1 MSKYTETTRP
11 SQCPADPWPLEPADL
26 GLNCCARCGCE
37 FHGGELYRRGIAY
50 GTAGLLVYIVC
61 AECGDA
67 ITRDKAVRETFNENL
82 RRQLAEAALA
92 AAPAEGSA

>member
-11 SQCPADPWPLEPADL
+11 SQCPADPLPLEPAEL

-37 FHGGELYRRGIAY
+37 FHGGELYRRGAAR
-50 GTAGLLVYIVC
+50 GAAGYLLYIVC

-67 ITRDKAVRETFNENL
+67 IARDERIREAFNESL
-82 RRQLAEAALA
+82 REQLAGAALA

>member
-1 MSKYTETTRP
+1 MSIPKERLSAQP
-11 SQCPADPWPLEPADL
+11 PDPWPLEPAEL
-26 GLNCCARCGCE
+26 GLNCCVRCGCE

-67 ITRDKAVRETFNENL
+67 ITHDETAREAFNVGL
-82 RRQLAEAALA
+82 REQLAAAALA
-92 AAPAEGSA
+92 AAPAEGCA